1 MLTLIKEIFTW
12 WNQQTLGTRIETLI
26 YGKYVGKDKN
36 GNKYYQ
42 SKSGKRWV
50 IYNGEINASKITS
63 DWFSWI
69 HHITNNLPSDRKQ
82 KKYSWQK
89 PHKDNKTG
97 TRESYKP
104 NTIDKKAKDFKKYET
119 WKP

>member
-1 MLTLIKEIFTW
+1 MIKQIFTW
-12 WNQQTLGTRIETLI
+12 WNSQTLGTFLYTIVFGKLI
-26 YGKYVGKDKN
+26 GKDEF

-42 SKSGKRWV
+42 NKNGKRWV

-69 HHITNNLPSDRKQ
+69 HHTTNVVPDDNKK
-82 KKYSWQK
+82 KKYAWQK

-97 TRESYKP
+97 TKESYRP
-104 NTIDKKAKDFKKYET
+104 NRIAKNTKDFKKYEN
-119 WKP
+119 WNP

>member
-1 MLTLIKEIFTW
+1 MIKQIFTW
-12 WNQQTLGTRIETLI
+12 WNSQTLGTFLHTIFF
-26 YGKYVGKDKN
+26 GKLMGRDEF

-42 SKSGKRWV
+42 NKKGKRWV

-69 HHITNNLPSDRKQ
+69 HHISNTVPNEKTIN
-82 KKYSWQK
+82 KYSWQK

-97 TRESYKP
+97 TKDSYKP
-104 NTIDKKAKDFKKYET
+104 NEITKKGKDFKKYEN

>member
-1 MLTLIKEIFTW
+1 MIKQIFTW
-12 WNQQTLGTRIETLI
+12 WNSQTLGTFLDTIFF
-26 YGKYVGKDKN
+26 GKFIGKDEF

-42 SKSGKRWV
+42 NKKGKRWV

-69 HHITNNLPSDRKQ
+69 HHITDKAPNDNK

-97 TRESYKP
+97 TKESYKP
-104 NTIDKKAKDFKKYET
+104 NKISKNTKDFKKYEN
-119 WKP
+119 WNP